1 MSNGFGA
8 RYNAATRAQ
17 LRAKSTPPSGN
28 APEAIW
34 WQYYDVQ
41 TYVDNTTTELNFFQV
56 TNVDKTITN
65 MPAAG
70 QLPDP
75 QWLSIYDITCDFLV
89 QNTSVAGAVGVTGV
103 YNDLALLLNVGRPTW
118 TLTISDKNY
127 GPFSLTL
134 LHGTG
139 SPVGFIAA
147 NGTAAATEQHQL
159 ASNMLN
165 PGWNY
170 KGSLIIPPKTN
181 FAINVR
187 WSAAQNLTADVL
199 MRLSLH
205 GILSRRTL

>member
-1 MSNGFGA
+1 MGFGA

-41 TYVDNTTTELNFFQV
+41 TYVDAVTTELNFFQV
-56 TNVDKTITN
+56 TNVDRTISN

-103 YNDLALLLNVGRPTW
+103 YNDLALLLNIGRPTW
-118 TLTISDKNY
+118 LLNISDKNY

-159 ASNMLN
+159 ASNVLN

-181 FAINVR
+181 FGINVR
-187 WSAAQNLTADVL
+187 WAAAQNLTANVL
-199 MRLSLH
+199 IRLSLH

>member
-1 MSNGFGA
+1 MGFGV

-41 TYVDNTTTELNFFQV
+41 TYVDAVTTELNFFQV
-56 TNVDKTITN
+56 TNVDRTITN

-75 QWLSIYDITCDFLV
+75 QWLSIFDITVDYLV

-103 YNDLALLLNVGRPTW
+103 YNDLALLINVGRPVW
-118 TLTISDKNY
+118 TLQLSDKNY
-127 GPFSLTL
+127 GPFSLSL

-139 SPVGFIAA
+139 GPVGFIAA

-159 ASNMLN
+159 ASNVLN

-181 FAINVR
+181 FVINVR
-187 WSAAQNLTADVL
+187 WSAAQNLTANVL

>member
-1 MSNGFGA
+1 MSGFGA

-41 TYVDNTTTELNFFQV
+41 TYVDAVTTELTFFGV
-56 TNVDKTITN
+56 TNVDRTISN

-89 QNTSVAGAVGVTGV
+89 QNTSVAGAVGITGV
-103 YNDLALLLNVGRPTW
+103 YNDLALLLNIGRPVW
-118 TLTISDKNY
+118 TLQISDKNY

-159 ASNMLN
+159 ASNVLN

-181 FAINVR
+181 FGITVR
-187 WSAAQNLTADVL
+187 WSAAQNLTANVL
-199 MRLSLH
+199 IRLSLH

>member
-1 MSNGFGA
+1 MGFGA
-8 RYNAATRAQ
+8 RFNAATRAQ

-41 TYVDNTTTELNFFQV
+41 TYVDAVTTELNFFQV
-56 TNVDKTITN
+56 TNVDRTITN

-103 YNDLALLLNVGRPTW
+103 YNDLALLLNIGRPVW
-118 TLTISDKNY
+118 TLQISDKNY

-159 ASNMLN
+159 ASNVLN

-181 FAINVR
+181 FNINIR
-187 WSAAQNLTADVL
+187 WSAAQNLTANVL

>member
-1 MSNGFGA
+1 MGFGA
-8 RYNAATRAQ
+8 RFNAATRGQ
-17 LRAKSTPPSGN
+17 LRAKATPPSGN

-34 WQYYDVQ
+34 WEYYDTQ
-41 TYVDNTTTELNFFQV
+41 TYIDNTTRDLTFFQV
-56 TNVDKTITN
+56 TNTDRTITN
-65 MPAAG
+65 MPSAG

-89 QNTSVAGAVGVTGV
+89 ENTSIAGAAPAVAGV
-103 YNDLALLLNVGRPTW
+103 YNDLARLLLIGRPIW
-118 TLTISDKNY
+118 TLQISDKNY

-139 SPVGFIAA
+139 SVVGFVAQ
-147 NGTAAATEQHQL
+147 NGTAAVTEQSQL
-159 ASNMLN
+159 ASNVLN

-181 FAINVR
+181 FTIQVMWSGVQDLTGNVPI
-187 WSAAQNLTADVL
+187 
-199 MRLSLH
+199 RLGLH

>member
-1 MSNGFGA
+1 MGFGA
-8 RYNAATRAQ
+8 RFNAATRGQ
-17 LRAKSTPPSGN
+17 LRAKATPPSGN

-34 WQYYDVQ
+34 WEYYDTQ
-41 TYVDNTTTELNFFQV
+41 TYVDNTTLTLNFFQV
-56 TNVDKTITN
+56 TNVDRTITN
-65 MPAAG
+65 MPSAG

-103 YNDLALLLNVGRPTW
+103 YNDLALLLMIGRPTW
-118 TLTISDKNY
+118 TLQISDKNY

-159 ASNMLN
+159 ASNVLN

-181 FAINVR
+181 FVITVN
-187 WSAAQNLTADVL
+187 WSAAQNLTADVPV
-199 MRLSLH
+199 RLALH

>member
-1 MSNGFGA
+1 MGFGT
-8 RYNAATRAQ
+8 RFNAATRRQ
-17 LRAKSTPPSGN
+17 LRDRSTPPSGN

-34 WQYYDVQ
+34 WQYYDTQ
-41 TYVDNTTTELNFFQV
+41 TYVDATTLNLNFFQV
-56 TNVDKTITN
+56 TNVDPTITN
-65 MPAAG
+65 MKAAG

-75 QWLSIYDITCDFLV
+75 HWLSIYDVTCDFLIL
-89 QNTSVAGAVGVTGV
+89 NTSVAGAVGVTGA
-103 YNDLALLLNVGRPTW
+103 YNDLALLLLVGRATW
-118 TLTISDKNY
+118 TLNISDKNY

-139 SPVGFIAA
+139 GPVGFIAA
-147 NGTAAATEQHQL
+147 NGTAAATEQHQI
-159 ASNMLN
+159 ASNVLN

-181 FAINVR
+181 FGITVN
-187 WSAAQNLTADVL
+187 WAATQDLTANVV